1 MSEQPPKDLGAT
13 QMLLVVA
20 VVLVI
25 LVTGVIVLVYDRTP
39 ARQLALGGVLTS
51 TCVGEL
57 ASGVSSSSCPAPLS
71 QAPTSRRQ

>member
-1 MSEQPPKDLGAT
+1 MSEQPPKDLGPT
-13 QMLLVVA
+13 LVLLV

-25 LVTGVIVLVYDRTP
+25 LLIGVIVLVYDRPP

-57 ASGVSSSSCPAPLS
+57 ASGVTSSSCPAPLS
-71 QAPTSRRQ
+71 QAPASPRQ

>member
-1 MSEQPPKDLGAT
+1 MSEQPPQDLGPT
-13 QMLLVVA
+13 LVLLV

-25 LVTGVIVLVYDRTP
+25 LFIGVIVLVYDRPP

-57 ASGVSSSSCPAPLS
+57 ASGISSTSCPAPLS
-71 QAPTSRRQ
+71 QAPASPRQ

>member
-1 MSEQPPKDLGAT
+1 MSEQPPQDLGPT
-13 QMLLVVA
+13 LVLLV

-25 LVTGVIVLVYDRTP
+25 LFIGVIVLVYDRPP

-71 QAPTSRRQ
+71 QAPASPRQ